1 MVSLRQ
7 HLLETAKK
15 FKIDGTDKSIIEF
28 SLAIIDN
35 MFNPK
40 ERCVQELRSS

>member
-1 MVSLRQ
+1 MVSLRE
-7 HLLETAKK
+7 HLLKMAKK
-15 FKIDGTDKSIIEF
+15 FEIDGTDKSIIEF

-40 ERCVQELRSS
+40 EKCVQELRSF

>member
-7 HLLETAKK
+7 HLLEMAKK
-15 FKIDGTDKSIIEF
+15 FGIDGTDKSIIEF

-35 MFNPK
+35 VFNPK
-40 ERCVQELRSS
+40 ERCVQELRSH